1 MQTRREFLLS
11 SAALTLALQQ
21 KADAAPDGAP
31 GEWRNKQSGVSY
43 RRLGR
48 TGYMISEVVMGG
60 NTISP
65 TNYQHVL
72 LAMDMG
78 LNYLDTAPAYGNTQS
93 ELGYA
98 KVIAARPRESFFL
111 NTKVSVFDLNRAKLY
126 RAIYDSLSAAEQKRI
141 DTAVRDR
148 LEETGAFR
156 PDYIVDYWATQRKEV
171 EDATLCDVMAKDYG
185 SRIDRRANY
194 RQLILDSVDASLK
207 RLGTDYV
214 DLLMCPH
221 GVSTEFELRGHP
233 EIFEAFEVLKKSGK
247 ARHFGF
253 SSHNAPSAAIHAAL
267 DAKVYS
273 AAMVA
278 YNVVNDGY
286 VAPALERAHNEDF
299 GIVAMKVARPVHPG
313 SGRQQAKPERVAK
326 LDRAFPGELKVPQ
339 RAYLWALRNPN
350 VSAVISELVNA
361 DLVRDNL
368 PLAKPKAA

>member
-1 MQTRREFLLS
+1 MNTRREFLLS
-11 SAALTLALQQ
+11 SASLAVALQQ
-21 KADAAPDGAP
+21 KAIAAPEGAS
-31 GEWRNKQSGVSY
+31 GEWRNKQSGMAY

-48 TGYMISEVVMGG
+48 TGYMISEMVMGG

-65 TNYQHVL
+65 TNYEHVL

-98 KVIAARPRESFFL
+98 KVIAARPRDSFFL
-111 NTKVSVFDLNRAKLY
+111 NTKVSAFDINRAKIF
-126 RAIYDSLSAAEQKRI
+126 RAFYDSLAEPERKRI

-148 LEETGAFR
+148 IEETGAFR
-156 PDYIVDYWATQRKEV
+156 ADYIVDYWSGQREEV
-171 EDATLCDVMAKDYG
+171 EDATLCDVM
-185 SRIDRRANY
+185 SREFGHKIDRRANY

-207 RLGTDYV
+207 RLGTDHV

-221 GVSTEFELRGHP
+221 GVSTEYEIREHP

-247 ARHFGF
+247 VRHFGF
-253 SSHNAPSAAIHAAL
+253 SSHSAPSMAINAAI

-286 VAPALERAHNEDF
+286 VAPALERAHKEDF
-299 GIVAMKVARPVHPG
+299 GIVAMKVARPVYT
-313 SGRQQAKPERVAK
+313 GRTSQPASAERVAR
-326 LDRAFPGELKVPQ
+326 LNQAFPGDLKVPQ

-350 VSAVISELVNA
+350 LSAVISELVNA
-361 DLVRDNL
+361 HLVRENL
-368 PLAKPKAA
+368 PLAAPKSA